1 MRNFQ
6 PIQIAVNLLLI
17 VVLAIQPVAN
27 CMASG
32 SVGRDCGNGESSG
45 SSSCGCCQ
53 AGGLEEGR
61 SCCCCAP
68 AAEGNAQDAC
78 CSSHEESSA
87 NGLSKAAEEASV
99 MQVVSETFIPQ
110 PCLCGNRF
118 PPLSDSSPRYPTCDH
133 RDSLSV
139 SIHIDWSDDESHRLR
154 TKFWSSTHPPSTNRL
169 SQMVLCIWRL

>member
-6 PIQIAVNLLLI
+6 PTQIAVNLLLI
-17 VVLAIQPVAN
+17 VVLAIQPVAS

-32 SVGRDCGNGESSG
+32 SVGRDCGSGEISG
-45 SSSCGCCQ
+45 DSGCGCCQ
-53 AGGLEEGR
+53 AGGSGDLR
-61 SCCCCAP
+61 SCCCRAS
-68 AAEGNAQDAC
+68 AAEENTQDSC
-78 CSSHEESSA
+78 CSSHEDSLL
-87 NGLSKAAEEASV
+87 NGLSKAAEETSAL
-99 MQVVSETFIPQ
+99 QVVSETFTPQ

-139 SIHIDWSDDESHRLR
+139 SIHIDWGDYESHRLR
-154 TKFWSSTHPPSTNRL
+154 KKSWSSTFPPSTNRL